1 MAFAAGKNAFGI
13 CDITGFRYKL
23 KDMKKTWDGLLVGPD
38 QWSPK
43 HPQLQRTPTPIDP
56 EAVKDARIDPSS
68 GGKDGNFFMV
78 YTNVGLGKLG
88 TELTAFQITAA
99 VGTVEVTIT

>member
-1 MAFAAGKNAFGI
+1 MATYATGKKAWGI

-23 KDMKKTWDGLLVGPD
+23 DKMKMTWDGLLVGPD

-43 HPQLQRTPTPIDP
+43 HPQLSPRPAPVDP
-56 EAVKDARIDPSS
+56 QALKNPRPDTAD
-68 GGKDGNFFMV
+68 DNNFFTV

-88 TELTAFQITAA
+88 AQLTTFEVTCE
-99 VGTVEVTIT
+99 VGSVTITTT

>member
-1 MAFAAGKNAFGI
+1 MATYASGQKAWGI

-23 KDMKKTWDGLLVGPD
+23 NEMKMTWDGLLVGPD

-43 HPQLQRTPTPIDP
+43 HPQLNPRPATADA
-56 EAVKDARIDPSS
+56 EALKNPRPDTAD
-68 GGKDGNFFMV
+68 DNNFFTV

-88 TELTAFQITAA
+88 SQLTTFEVDCEI
-99 VGTVEVTIT
+99 GSVTITTT